1 MNKRKNARRHEGLP
15 ALRVKKSERQD
26 EEMYFISTRGGEK
39 VTGAQ
44 AIVKGLADNGGLY
57 VPESFPKIT
66 TEELESMAE
75 MSYPERAA
83 FVLGKYLAEELGAD
97 YLKEICEKAY
107 STFEGND
114 PVPLVKVDG
123 ETGLYVLELFHGPT
137 CAFKDMALTVLPYLL
152 KKSCEVTGI
161 DDEILILAATSG
173 DTGKAALEG
182 FRDVKGTK
190 VAVFYPDEGVAKM
203 QRLQMTVQ
211 GGNNVFVASV
221 EGNFDDCQR
230 AVKRLFASKEFNA
243 ELAKKKTRLSSA
255 NSINF
260 GRLAPQIAYY
270 FSAYLDLLTSRQIE
284 MGDKIDFVVPTGNF
298 GDILAGW
305 YAKQMGLP
313 VRKLV
318 CASNRNKVLAEFFK
332 KGVYDVKRNFF
343 RTMSPSMDILVSSN
357 LERLLFEIS
366 GRNAEL
372 TAKRMQELQD
382 NKEYSI
388 TAQEKAILDEEF
400 FGGFASEDGTV
411 EAMYEI
417 FDEYG
422 YAMDTHTG
430 VALAVYMQWKD
441 AREKMDEKDKTPVVV
456 LSTANPYK
464 FPQDVLYAL
473 SGNDVK
479 DSFKGIKRLHLL
491 TAMKPPK
498 SLMELRYR
506 TPRFKTKVKNDLD
519 DMAALILEFADGKIV
534 PEPQGK

>member
-1 MNKRKNARRHEGLP
+1 MN
-15 ALRVKKSERQD
+15 
-26 EEMYFISTRGGEK
+26 FISTRGGEK

-44 AIVKGLADNGGLY
+44 AIVQGLAKNGGLF
-57 VPESFPKIT
+57 VPETFPKISVEEMDAM
-66 TEELESMAE
+66 TEMN
-75 MSYPERAA
+75 YPERAA
-83 FVLGKYLAEELGAD
+83 FVLGKYLADELGVD

-107 STFEGND
+107 STFQGND
-114 PVPLVKVDG
+114 PAPLVKIDG
-123 ETGLYVLELFHGPT
+123 NLFVLELFHGPT

-161 DDEILILAATSG
+161 KDDILILAATSG

-182 FRDVKGTK
+182 FRDVPGTK

-203 QRLQMTVQ
+203 QRLQMCIQ
-211 GGNNVFVASV
+211 DGDNVNVSAIR
-221 EGNFDDCQR
+221 GNFDDCQR
-230 AVKRLFASKEFNA
+230 AVKKLFASEEFNA
-243 ELAKKKTRLSSA
+243 ELAKKGVRLSSA

-270 FSAYLDLLTSRQIE
+270 FSAYCDLITSGQIQ
-284 MGDKIDFVVPTGNF
+284 MGDSVDFVVPTGNF

-318 CASNRNKVLAEFFK
+318 CASNRNKVLADFFQ

-366 GRNAEL
+366 GRNAKL
-372 TAKRMQELQD
+372 TADRMKSLAEK
-382 NKEYSI
+382 KEYTI
-388 TAQEKAILDEEF
+388 TTAEKQILDNEF
-400 FGGFASEDGTV
+400 FGGFASEDDTI
-411 EAMYEI
+411 EAMYDV

-430 VALAVYMQWKD
+430 VALAVYNQYRQML
-441 AREKMDEKDKTPVVV
+441 EKADEKKKDKTPIIV

-479 DSFKGIKRLHLL
+479 DSFKGIKRLNLL

-498 SLMELRYR
+498 CLLDLRYR
-506 TPRFKTKVKNDLD
+506 PLRFKTVVDNDLGK
-519 DMAALILEFADGKIV
+519 MSAEVLRFVSGEVVPVPDG
-534 PEPQGK
+534 GKK

>member
-1 MNKRKNARRHEGLP
+1 
-15 ALRVKKSERQD
+15 
-26 EEMYFISTRGGEK
+26 MYFISTRGGEK
-39 VTGAQ
+39 VTGAE
-44 AIVKGLADNGGLY
+44 AIVKGLAQNGGLY
-57 VPESFPKIT
+57 VPEEFPKVT
-66 TEELESMAE
+66 GEEMEKMLE

-97 YLKEICEKAY
+97 FLKEICEKAY
-107 STFEGND
+107 SSFEGDD
-114 PVPLVKVDG
+114 PVPLVKIDG
-123 ETGLYVLELFHGPT
+123 ELYILELFHGPT

-152 KKSCEVTGI
+152 KKSCEVTGVQ
-161 DDEILILAATSG
+161 DDILILAATSG

-182 FRDVKGTK
+182 FRDVPGTK

-203 QRLQMTVQ
+203 QRLQMCIQ
-211 GGNNVFVASV
+211 DGDNVFVSAV
-221 EGNFDDCQR
+221 KGNFDDCQR
-230 AVKRLFASKEFNA
+230 AVKKLFASEEFNA
-243 ELAKKKTRLSSA
+243 KLAAQNTRLSSA

-270 FSAYLDLLTSRQIE
+270 FSAYCDLITSEQIQ

-318 CASNRNKVLAEFFK
+318 CASNRNKVLADFFAQ
-332 KGVYDVKRNFF
+332 GVYDVKRNFH

-366 GRNAEL
+366 GRDAKVTAERMQQL
-372 TAKRMQELQD
+372 AEKKEYHITAK
-382 NKEYSI
+382 
-388 TAQEKAILDEEF
+388 EKNILDEEF
-400 FGGFASEDGTV
+400 FGGFASEDDTV
-411 EAMYEI
+411 DAMYEV
-417 FDEYG
+417 FEEYG

-430 VALAVYMQWKD
+430 VALSVFFKYKQSIETED
-441 AREKMDEKDKTPVVV
+441 QKDKTPVVV

-479 DSFKGIKRLHLL
+479 DSFKGIKRLNLL

-498 SLMELRYR
+498 SLLDLRYR
-506 TPRFKTKVKNDLD
+506 PLRFKTVVPNELD
-519 DMAALILEFADGKIV
+519 KMAEVVLDFAAGAIV
-534 PEPQGK
+534 PVPDKK

>member
-1 MNKRKNARRHEGLP
+1 
-15 ALRVKKSERQD
+15 
-26 EEMYFISTRGGEK
+26 MYFISTRGGEK

-57 VPESFPKIT
+57 VPEKFPAVTKA
-66 TEELESMAE
+66 ELEQMAE
-75 MSYPERAA
+75 MGYAERAA
-83 FVLGKYLAEELGAD
+83 FVLGKYLADDLGAD
-97 YLKEICEKAY
+97 FLKEICEKAY
-107 STFEGND
+107 SSFEGKD
-114 PVPLVKVDG
+114 PVPLVKIDG
-123 ETGLYVLELFHGPT
+123 NLYVLELFHGPT
-137 CAFKDMALTVLPYLL
+137 CAFKDMALTVLPYLM

-161 DDEILILAATSG
+161 KEEILILAATSG

-203 QRLQMTVQ
+203 QRLQMCTQ
-211 GGNNVFVASV
+211 DGNNVFVAAV

-230 AVKRLFASKEFNA
+230 AVKKMFASKDFNA
-243 ELAKKKTRLSSA
+243 ELAKKGVRLSSA

-270 FSAYLDLLTSRQIE
+270 FSAYLDLWTAGKIE
-284 MGDKIDFVVPTGNF
+284 EGEEVDFVVPTGNF

-305 YAKQMGLP
+305 YAKNMGLP

-318 CASNRNKVLAEFFK
+318 CASNRNKVLADFFK
-332 KGVYDVKRNFF
+332 NGVYNVRREFH

-372 TAKRMQELQD
+372 TAQRMQELAEK
-382 NKEYSI
+382 KEYSI
-388 TAQEKAILDEEF
+388 TQKEKNILDKQF
-400 FGGFASEDGTV
+400 FGGFASEDDTV
-411 EAMYEI
+411 EAMYEV

-430 VALAVYMQWKD
+430 VALAVKNQY
-441 AREKMDEKDKTPVVV
+441 RYEVEKENEKDDTPIIV

-479 DSFKGIKRLHLL
+479 DSFKGVKRLHLL

-498 SLMELRYR
+498 SLTELRYKA
-506 TPRFKTKVKNDLD
+506 PRFKVRVKNNLQ
-519 DMAALILEFADGKIV
+519 DMAAVILRFAGGEIV
-534 PEPQGK
+534 PVPKKEN

>member
-1 MNKRKNARRHEGLP
+1 
-15 ALRVKKSERQD
+15 
-26 EEMYFISTRGGEK
+26 MYFISTRGGER

-44 AIVKGLADNGGLY
+44 AIVQGLAKNGGLY
-57 VPESFPKIT
+57 VPETFPKVT
-66 TEELESMAE
+66 KEEIESMAD

-97 YLKEICEKAY
+97 FLKEICEKAY
-107 STFEGND
+107 SSFEGDD
-114 PVPLVKVDG
+114 PVPLVKIDG
-123 ETGLYVLELFHGPT
+123 DEGLYVLELFHGPT

-152 KKSCEVTGI
+152 KKSCEVTGVN
-161 DDEILILAATSG
+161 DDILILAATSG

-182 FRDVKGTK
+182 FRDVPGTK
-190 VAVFYPDEGVAKM
+190 VAVFFPDEGVAKM
-203 QRLQMTVQ
+203 QRLQMCVQ
-211 GGNNVFVASV
+211 DGNNVFVSAV
-221 EGNFDDCQR
+221 KGNFDDCQR
-230 AVKRLFASKEFNA
+230 AVKRLFASEEFNA
-243 ELAKKKTRLSSA
+243 TLAEKGVRLSSA

-270 FSAYLDLLTSRQIE
+270 FSSYVDLLTSRQIE
-284 MGDKIDFVVPTGNF
+284 MGDEIDFVVPTGNF

-318 CASNRNKVLAEFFK
+318 CASNRNKVLADFFK
-332 KGVYDVKRNFF
+332 DGVYDVKRNFH

-372 TAKRMQELQD
+372 TAQRMQSLAEK
-382 NKEYSI
+382 KEYSI
-388 TAQEKAILDEEF
+388 TAKEKAVLDAEF
-400 FGGFASEDGTV
+400 FGGFASEDDTI

-417 FDEYG
+417 FEEYG

-430 VALAVYMQWKD
+430 VALAVQMKYKE
-441 AREKMDEKDKTPVVV
+441 ACLKEDEKDNTPTVV

-479 DSFKGIKRLHLL
+479 DSFKGIKRLNLL

-498 SLMELRYR
+498 SLLELRYR
-506 TPRFKTKVKNDLD
+506 PLRFKTVVANDLGK
-519 DMAALILEFADGKIV
+519 MSELILRFAEGEIV
-534 PEPQGK
+534 PVADPN

>member
-1 MNKRKNARRHEGLP
+1 
-15 ALRVKKSERQD
+15 
-26 EEMYFISTRGGEK
+26 MYFISTRGGEK

-44 AIVKGLADNGGLY
+44 AIVQGIAKNGGLF
-57 VPESFPKIT
+57 VPERFPNVSK
-66 TEELESMAE
+66 EEINAMAE
-75 MSYPERAA
+75 MDYPQRAA
-83 FVLGKYLAEELGAD
+83 FILGKYLAEELGQEF
-97 YLKEICEKAY
+97 LEESCRKAY
-107 STFEGND
+107 AKFEGTD
-114 PVPLVKVDG
+114 PAPLVKIDG
-123 ETGLYVLELFHGPT
+123 RMFILELFHGPT

-152 KKSCEVTGI
+152 KKSCEVMGVK
-161 DDEILILAATSG
+161 DDIMILAATSG

-203 QRLQMTVQ
+203 QRLQMCVQ
-211 GGNNVFVASV
+211 DGNNVFVAAV
-221 EGNFDDCQR
+221 KGNFDDCQR
-230 AVKRLFASKEFNA
+230 AVKKMFASN
-243 ELAKKKTRLSSA
+243 ELNEKLAQKGIRLSSA

-270 FSAYLDLLTSRQIE
+270 FSAYVDLMTSGQIE
-284 MGDKIDFVVPTGNF
+284 FGDEIDFVVPTGNF

-318 CASNRNKVLAEFFK
+318 CASNRNRVLSDFFK

-372 TAKRMQELQD
+372 TAQRMEQLAEK
-382 NKEYSI
+382 KEYSI
-388 TAQEKAILDEEF
+388 TTKEKTVLDREF
-400 FGGFASEDGTV
+400 FAGFASEDDTV
-411 EAMYEI
+411 DAMYEV

-430 VALAVYMQWKD
+430 VALAVYMQYLNTFEKVKD
-441 AREKMDEKDKTPVVV
+441 EIKDQTPIVV

-479 DSFKGIKRLHLL
+479 DSFKGIKRLNLL

-498 SLMELRYR
+498 CLTDLRYR
-506 TPRFKTKVKNDLD
+506 PLRFKTVVENDLNKMGD
-519 DMAALILEFADGKIV
+519 VILDLADGKIV
-534 PEPQGK
+534 PVPDGGKK

>member
-1 MNKRKNARRHEGLP
+1 MK
-15 ALRVKKSERQD
+15 
-26 EEMYFISTRGGEK
+26 FISTRGGEK

-44 AIVKGLADNGGLY
+44 AIVQGLAKNGGLF
-57 VPESFPKIT
+57 VPEKFPT
-66 TEELESMAE
+66 VTEEEIRAME
-75 MSYPERAA
+75 DMSYPERAA
-83 FVLGKYLAEELGAD
+83 FILGKYLADELGAD
-97 YLKEICEKAY
+97 YLKEVCEKAY
-107 STFEGND
+107 SSFEGND

-123 ETGLYVLELFHGPT
+123 ESGLYVLELFHGPT

-152 KKSCEVTGI
+152 KKSCEVTGVK
-161 DDEILILAATSG
+161 DEILILAATSG

-182 FRDVKGTK
+182 FRDVEGTK

-203 QRLQMTVQ
+203 QRLQMTIQ
-211 GGNNVFVASV
+211 DGNNVFVSAV

-230 AVKRLFASKEFNA
+230 AVKNMFASEEFNA
-243 ELAKKKTRLSSA
+243 ELAAKGVRLSSA

-270 FSAYLDLLTSRQIE
+270 FSAYVDLINSRQIE

-305 YAKQMGLP
+305 YAKKMGLP

-318 CASNRNKVLAEFFK
+318 CASNKNKVLADFFK
-332 KGVYDVKRNFF
+332 DGVYDVKREFH

-366 GRNAEL
+366 GRNSRL
-372 TAKRMQELQD
+372 TAQRMKALAEK
-382 NKEYSI
+382 KEYSI
-388 TAQEKAILDEEF
+388 TEEEKAKLDEEF
-400 FGGFASEDGTV
+400 YGGFASEDDTI

-417 FDEYG
+417 FDEFG

-430 VALAVYMQWKD
+430 VALWVYLQYKEMCWKKD
-441 AREKMDEKDKTPVVV
+441 KKDKTPIIV

-479 DSFKGIKRLHLL
+479 DSFKGIKRLNLL

-498 SLMELRYR
+498 CLLDLRYR
-506 TPRFKTKVKNDLD
+506 TPRFKTKVKNDLKQMTD
-519 DMAALILEFADGKIV
+519 AIMRFVDGEIV
-534 PEPQGK
+534 PVSVDKK

>member
-1 MNKRKNARRHEGLP
+1 
-15 ALRVKKSERQD
+15 
-26 EEMYFISTRGGEK
+26 MYFISTRGGER

-44 AIVKGLADNGGLY
+44 AIVKGLAQNGGLY
-57 VPESFPKIT
+57 VPESFPKISK
-66 TEELESMAE
+66 EELESMAE

-83 FVLGKYLAEELGAD
+83 FVLGKYLADDLGED

-107 STFEGND
+107 STFTGND
-114 PVPLVKVDG
+114 PAPLVKVNG
-123 ETGLYVLELFHGPT
+123 NLFVLELFHGPT

-152 KKSCEVTGI
+152 KKSAEVTGI

-203 QRLQMTVQ
+203 QRLQMCIQ
-211 GGNNVFVASV
+211 DGNNVFVSAV
-221 EGNFDDCQR
+221 RGNFDDCQR
-230 AVKRLFASKEFNA
+230 AVKRLFASEDFNA
-243 ELAKKKTRLSSA
+243 QLKEKGVRLSSA

-270 FSAYLDLLTSRQIE
+270 FSAYSDLMTSNQME
-284 MGDKIDFVVPTGNF
+284 MGDEIDFVVPTGNF

-313 VRKLV
+313 VRRLV
-318 CASNRNKVLAEFFK
+318 CASNHNKVLADFFE

-366 GRNAEL
+366 GRNAKL
-372 TAKRMQELQD
+372 TAERMTQLAEK
-382 NKEYSI
+382 KEYSI
-388 TAQEKAILDEEF
+388 TQAEKAILDKEF
-400 FGGFASEDGTV
+400 FGGFASEDDMI
-411 EAMYEI
+411 EAMYET
-417 FDEYG
+417 FDEFG

-430 VALAVYMQWKD
+430 VALAVYAQYRD
-441 AREKMDEKDKTPVVV
+441 TLEKNEDDEVIDNTPVVV

-479 DSFKGIKRLHLL
+479 DSFKGIKRLNLL

-498 SLMELRYR
+498 SLLDLRYR
-506 TPRFKTKVKNDLD
+506 PLRFKTVVDNDLNE
-519 DMAALILEFADGKIV
+519 MATEILRFADGHIV
-534 PEPQGK
+534 PIPDGGKK

>member
-1 MNKRKNARRHEGLP
+1 
-15 ALRVKKSERQD
+15 
-26 EEMYFISTRGGEK
+26 MYFISTRGGEK
-39 VTGAQ
+39 VTGAE
-44 AIVKGLADNGGLY
+44 AIVKGLAENGGLY
-57 VPESFPKIT
+57 VPEKFPKISQ
-66 TEELESMAE
+66 EEIQAMAE
-75 MSYPERAA
+75 MEYPDRAA
-83 FVLGKYLAEELGAD
+83 FVLGKYLADELGTE
-97 YLKEICEKAY
+97 YLQESCKKAY
-107 STFEGND
+107 ATFTGTD
-114 PVPLVKVDG
+114 PAPLVKIDG
-123 ETGLYVLELFHGPT
+123 NLFILELFHGPT

-152 KKSCEVTGI
+152 KKSAELTGVKEDI
-161 DDEILILAATSG
+161 MILTATSG

-203 QRLQMTVQ
+203 QRLQMSIQ
-211 GGNNVFVASV
+211 DGENVFVSAV
-221 EGNFDDCQR
+221 RGNFDDCQR
-230 AVKRLFASKEFNA
+230 AVKNMFASEELCAKLKE
-243 ELAKKKTRLSSA
+243 KGVRLSSA

-270 FSAYLDLLTSRQIE
+270 FSAYIDLVTSGQIE
-284 MGDKIDFVVPTGNF
+284 YGDKIDFVVPTGNF

-318 CASNRNKVLAEFFK
+318 CASNRNKVLADFFK
-332 KGVYDVKRNFF
+332 KGVYDVKRAFH

-357 LERLLFEIS
+357 LERLVFEVS
-366 GRNAEL
+366 GRNAKL
-372 TAKRMQELQD
+372 TAERMQSLQTQ
-382 NKEYSI
+382 KEYFV
-388 TAQEKAILDEEF
+388 TEKEQAVLNEEF
-400 FGGFASEDGTV
+400 FAGFASEDDTV

-430 VALAVYMQWKD
+430 VALAVYEKYKEVLNKD
-441 AREKMDEKDKTPVVV
+441 REEGDEDKTPVVV

-479 DSFKGIKRLHLL
+479 DSFKGIKRLNLL

-498 SLMELRYR
+498 CLIDLRYR
-506 TPRFKTKVKNDLD
+506 PLRFKGVVDNDFAK
-519 DMAALILEFADGKIV
+519 MSAEILSFAGGKIIPV
-534 PEPQGK
+534 PDAKK

>member
-1 MNKRKNARRHEGLP
+1 
-15 ALRVKKSERQD
+15 
-26 EEMYFISTRGGEK
+26 MYFISTRGGEK

-44 AIVKGLADNGGLY
+44 AIVQGLAKNGGLF
-57 VPESFPKIT
+57 VPEKFPKISC
-66 TEELESMAE
+66 EELEAMQE

-83 FVLGKYLAEELGAD
+83 FILGKYLADDLGAD
-97 YLKEICEKAY
+97 FLKEACEKAY
-107 STFEGND
+107 STFQND
-114 PVPLVKVDG
+114 DPAPLVKIDG
-123 ETGLYVLELFHGPT
+123 KLFILELFHGPT

-161 DDEILILAATSG
+161 KEDILILAATSG

-190 VAVFYPDEGVAKM
+190 VAVFYPDDGVAKM
-203 QRLQMTVQ
+203 QRLQMSIQ
-211 GGNNVFVASV
+211 DGDNVHVSAV
-221 EGNFDDCQR
+221 RGNFDDCQR
-230 AVKRLFASKEFNA
+230 AVKNLFASEEFN
-243 ELAKKKTRLSSA
+243 EKLLKQGVRLSSA

-270 FSAYLDLLTSRQIE
+270 FSAYLDLLTSEQIR
-284 MGDKIDFVVPTGNF
+284 MGDSVDFVVPTGNF

-313 VRKLV
+313 VRRLV
-318 CASNRNKVLAEFFK
+318 CASNRNKVLADFFA

-343 RTMSPSMDILVSSN
+343 RTMSPSMDILISSN

-366 GRNAEL
+366 GRNAKL
-372 TAKRMQELQD
+372 TADRMKNLAV

-388 TAQEKAILDEEF
+388 TEAEKAILDKEF
-400 FGGFASEDGTV
+400 FGGFAKEDDTV
-411 EAMYEI
+411 DTMYEV
-417 FDEYG
+417 FEEYG

-430 VALAVYMQWKD
+430 VALAVYNQYKKQVIDADELVKD
-441 AREKMDEKDKTPVVV
+441 ETPIVV

-479 DSFKGIKRLHLL
+479 DSFKGIKRLNLL

-498 SLMELRYR
+498 CLLDLRYR
-506 TPRFKTKVKNDLD
+506 PLRFKTVVDNDLEKMSD
-519 DMAALILEFADGKIV
+519 VILRFAAGEIV
-534 PEPQGK
+534 PVPDKK

>member
-1 MNKRKNARRHEGLP
+1 
-15 ALRVKKSERQD
+15 
-26 EEMYFISTRGGEK
+26 MYFISTRGGEK

-44 AIVKGLADNGGLY
+44 AIVQGLANNGGLF
-57 VPESFPKIT
+57 VPEKFPFVSA
-66 TEELESMAE
+66 EEMQKMAE
-75 MSYPERAA
+75 MTYPERAA
-83 FVLGKYLAEELGAD
+83 FVLGKYLADDLGQD
-97 YLKEICEKAY
+97 YLNEICAKAY
-107 STFEGND
+107 STFEGKD
-114 PVPLVKVDG
+114 PAPLVKIDA
-123 ETGLYVLELFHGPT
+123 TMYVLELFHGPT

-152 KKSCEVTGI
+152 KKSMEVTGI
-161 DDEILILAATSG
+161 NDEVLILAATSG

-182 FRDVKGTK
+182 FRDVEGTK

-203 QRLQMTVQ
+203 QRLQMCAQ
-211 GGNNVFVASV
+211 DGGNVFVAAV
-221 EGNFDDCQR
+221 KGNFDDCQR
-230 AVKRLFASKEFNA
+230 AVKRMFNSKEFNDT
-243 ELAKKKTRLSSA
+243 LAQKGVRLSSA

-270 FSAYLDLLTSRQIE
+270 FSAYLDLVTSGLIE
-284 MGDKIDFVVPTGNF
+284 QGEKIDFTVPTGNF

-318 CASNRNKVLAEFFK
+318 CASNRNKVLADFFE
-332 KGVYDVKRNFF
+332 KGVYDVKRHFF

-366 GRNAEL
+366 GRNAAL
-372 TAKRMQELQD
+372 TAERMQALAEK
-382 NKEYSI
+382 KEYSI
-388 TAQEKAILDEEF
+388 TAKEKAILDEQF
-400 FGGFASEDGTV
+400 FGGFASEDDMI
-411 EAMYEI
+411 EAMYEV

-430 VALAVYMQWKD
+430 VALAVYEQYKQTLEM
-441 AREKMDEKDKTPVVV
+441 RDEEIIDKTPMVV

-498 SLMELRYR
+498 SLLDLRYR
-506 TPRFKTKVKNDLD
+506 PLRFKTVVENDLEA
-519 DMAALILEFADGKIV
+519 MSAEILRFADGEIV
-534 PEPQGK
+534 PVPPIKK

>member
-1 MNKRKNARRHEGLP
+1 
-15 ALRVKKSERQD
+15 
-26 EEMYFISTRGGEK
+26 MYFISTRGGEK

-44 AIVKGLADNGGLY
+44 AIVQGLAKNGGLF
-57 VPESFPKIT
+57 VPEKFPKVSRD
-66 TEELESMAE
+66 ELEKMQE
-75 MSYPERAA
+75 MNYPERAA
-83 FVLGKYLAEELGAD
+83 FILGKYLADDLGAD
-97 YLKEICEKAY
+97 FLKEICEKAY
-107 STFEGND
+107 STFQGDD
-114 PVPLVKVDG
+114 PAPLVKIDG
-123 ETGLYVLELFHGPT
+123 KLFILELFHGPT

-161 DDEILILAATSG
+161 KEDILILAATSG

-203 QRLQMTVQ
+203 QRLQMSIQ
-211 GGNNVFVASV
+211 DGNNVHVSAV
-221 EGNFDDCQR
+221 RGNFDDCQR
-230 AVKRLFASKEFNA
+230 AVKNLFASKEFN
-243 ELAKKKTRLSSA
+243 EKLLTQGVRLSSA

-260 GRLAPQIAYY
+260 GRLAPQISYY
-270 FSAYLDLLTSRQIE
+270 FSAYLDLLTSDQIE
-284 MGDKIDFVVPTGNF
+284 MGESVDFVVPTGNF

-313 VRKLV
+313 VRRLV
-318 CASNRNKVLAEFFK
+318 CASNRNKVLADFFE
-332 KGVYDVKRNFF
+332 KGVYDVKRNFY

-366 GRNAEL
+366 GRNAKL
-372 TAKRMQELQD
+372 TADRMKYLAE

-388 TAQEKAILDEEF
+388 TEAEKAVLDKEF
-400 FGGFASEDGTV
+400 FGGFASEDDTI
-411 EAMYEI
+411 EAMYEV

-430 VALAVYMQWKD
+430 VALAVYNQYKQQVLEADELVKD
-441 AREKMDEKDKTPVVV
+441 ETPIVV

-479 DSFKGIKRLHLL
+479 DSFKGIKRLNLL

-498 SLMELRYR
+498 CLIDLRYR
-506 TPRFKTKVKNDLD
+506 PLRFKTVVDNDLEK
-519 DMAALILEFADGKIV
+519 MSEVILRFVGGEIV
-534 PEPQGK
+534 PVPDKK